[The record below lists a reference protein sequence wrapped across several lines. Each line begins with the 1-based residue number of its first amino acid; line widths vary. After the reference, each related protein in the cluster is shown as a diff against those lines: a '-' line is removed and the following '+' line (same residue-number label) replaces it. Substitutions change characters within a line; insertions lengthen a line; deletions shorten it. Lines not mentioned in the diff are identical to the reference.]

1 MVRAARSFRPLQ
13 AHLMWKKVF
22 ASLQWQGLYPDCRS
36 HFHTTALQGCNWVL
50 CVGTAG
56 VVQLLDFKRWFPS
69 AASHMWLN
77 WESLCLNAKR
87 EFPCLYWAAAD
98 ISWSIYCF
106 PACGPY
112 VIRRL
117 TENCC
122 KEKEKMIVLG
132 MQRSDK
138 TKWPKGPEHRKL
150 NWKLIYLKKKQLHW
164 EPRPSV
170 SFMLSEYFLLW
181 FICAS
186 N

>member
-1 MVRAARSFRPLQ
+1 MRLSFVCRHSRGCPALGLQ
-13 AHLMWKKVF
+13 VLVPICCF
-22 ASLQWQGLYPDCRS
+22 S
-36 HFHTTALQGCNWVL
+36 HVVL
-50 CVGTAG
+50 
-56 VVQLLDFKRWFPS
+56 
-69 AASHMWLN
+69 WLN

-87 EFPCLYWAAAD
+87 EFQCLYWAAAD

-106 PACGPY
+106 SACGPY

-122 KEKEKMIVLG
+122 KGKKKMIVLG

-138 TKWPKGPEHRKL
+138 TKWPKGPKHCKL
-150 NWKLIYLKKKQLHW
+150 NWRLIYLKKQLHW

-170 SFMLSEYFLLW
+170 SFMLSKYFLLW
-181 FICAS
+181 FIYVS